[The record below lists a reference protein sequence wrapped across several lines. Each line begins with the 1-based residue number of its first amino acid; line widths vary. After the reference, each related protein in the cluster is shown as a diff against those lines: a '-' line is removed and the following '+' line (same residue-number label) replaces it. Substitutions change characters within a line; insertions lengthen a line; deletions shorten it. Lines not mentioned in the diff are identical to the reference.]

1 MGKPMSNAER
11 KRKYREKLTDDKH
24 EEIKKADR
32 ERKALKRATEKLAM
46 DQLTKR
52 REHDRER
59 QRKHRESKKMNKP
72 TVINMPFKSR
82 QSKARAVTKTRRAN
96 NSKEFFQSHLHRKS
110 KLEIHKITIQQMH
123 SQKKQL
129 IL

>member
-1 MGKPMSNAER
+1 MSNAER

-52 REHDRER
+52 REHDRE
-59 QRKHRESKKMNKP
+59 
-72 TVINMPFKSR
+72 
-82 QSKARAVTKTRRAN
+82 
-96 NSKEFFQSHLHRKS
+96 
-110 KLEIHKITIQQMH
+110 
-123 SQKKQL
+123 
-129 IL
+129 